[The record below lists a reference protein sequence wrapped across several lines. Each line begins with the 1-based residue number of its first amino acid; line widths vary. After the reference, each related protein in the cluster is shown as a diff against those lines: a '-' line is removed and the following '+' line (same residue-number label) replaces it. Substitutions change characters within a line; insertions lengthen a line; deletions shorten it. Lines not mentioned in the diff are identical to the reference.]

1 MTRPPSTCNHRTV
14 EARAS
19 TLVGPCGIC
28 GEQSGTEAGFS
39 PSSSVFSCQNHSTI
53 ALDVHIS
60 PGRWTTGPLV
70 ATVQRQQIHLLVTIS
85 LLFNSAYIKWRVR
98 IWVLR
103 ANTPTGLSWQL
114 LVHKCR
120 EHLLCLRANYYGIC
134 SPSNNCIRWGMGH

>member
-19 TLVGPCGIC
+19 TLVSPCGIC
-28 GEQSGTEAGFS
+28 GEQSGTGAGFS
-39 PSSSVFSCQNHSTI
+39 PSSSVFSCQYHSTI

-85 LLFNSAYIKWRVR
+85 LLFNSAYIKWYC
-98 IWVLR
+98 VLTLPL
-103 ANTPTGLSWQL
+103 ACHGSCWCINAES
-114 LVHKCR
+114 
-120 EHLLCLRANYYGIC
+120 IC
-134 SPSNNCIRWGMGH
+134 CAFMPIITAFARHQTIV